1 MTVLHLSAE
10 MSPLAKV
17 GGLADVVGALPDAL
31 AEIGVQSSV
40 LMPLYG
46 GTDGPVAQKAGPLEA
61 VASRSVG
68 YDWRDRPYT
77 IFRATEW
84 TGATLYLLDQPEMF
98 GRGGV
103 YHDEGNTPFW
113 HADDRFPLFQLCAL
127 DWLATTPNARPDVI
141 HLHDH
146 HTALVPALIA
156 HEPRFEALRGTPTVF
171 TIHSADHQGWA
182 PWHVWE
188 KTGNAV
194 PDPGSFR
201 QGDTLN
207 AIRAALRFADR
218 VTTVSPTYA
227 KELQETDE
235 MAHGLAEA
243 FREVSHKFSG
253 IVNGV
258 DATDWDP
265 SADRHLPATYSADDL
280 SGKAETKRAVC
291 EALGLD
297 ASRPLVTFVGRL
309 TREKGAD
316 LLKGLVWRLLDTTD
330 AAFALL
336 GSGAPEHEDGLRH
349 LARHAAS
356 TGRRDRLSITLAFDN
371 ALAHRLYA
379 AGDLFLM
386 PSRSEPCGL
395 GQLYAMAY
403 GTPPIVHAVGGL
415 RDTVAHWDGREGTG
429 FVFDSFTEDAAAE
442 AVRDALATVADEANY
457 RHLQQQIMAADHA
470 WTTSARRYVDLYR
483 EIA

>member
-31 AEIGVQSSV
+31 AEIGVASSV

-46 GTDGPVAQKAGPLEA
+46 GPEGPVSQKAGSLAE
-61 VASRSVG
+61 VASGTVH
-68 YDWRDRPYT
+68 YDGWPHPYT
-77 IFRATEW
+77 VYRTADHE
-84 TGATLYLLDQPEMF
+84 GAALHLLHQPEAF

-103 YHDEGNTPFW
+103 YHDEGGGAFW
-113 HADDRFPLFQLCAL
+113 HAADRFPLFQLCAL
-127 DWLATTPNARPDVI
+127 DWLLHAPEARLDVL

-146 HTALVPALIA
+146 HTALVPALLDRDG
-156 HEPRFEALRGTPTVF
+156 RFGPLAALPTVF

-182 PWHVWE
+182 PEDVWR
-188 KTGNAV
+188 KLGA
-194 PDPGSFR
+194 PGGPPEAF
-201 QGDTLN
+201 GGTLN
-207 AIRAALRFADR
+207 AMRTAVLHADR

-227 KELQETDE
+227 RELQESDA
-235 MAHGLAEA
+235 MAHGLADV
-243 FREVSHKFSG
+243 FRQHAHKLSG

-265 SADRHLPATYSADDL
+265 ATDCHLPATYSADDL
-280 SGKAETKRAVC
+280 SGKNTTKRRVC
-291 EALGLD
+291 ADLGLD
-297 ASRPLVTFVGRL
+297 PERPLITFVGRL

-316 LLKGLVWRLLDTTD
+316 LLGGLVWRLLDETE

-336 GSGAPEHEDGLRH
+336 GSGAAEHEDALRR
-349 LARHAAS
+349 LRAHAEG
-356 TGRRDRLSITLAFDN
+356 TGRTDRLSVTLAFDN

-379 AGDLFLM
+379 SGDFFLM

-403 GTPPIVHAVGGL
+403 GTPPVVHAVGGL
-415 RDTVAHWDGREGTG
+415 RDTVAPWAGHEGTG
-429 FVFDSFTEDAAAE
+429 FAFEAFTEEAAAE
-442 AVRDALATVADEANY
+442 AVHRALGVYASPEAY
-457 RHLQQQIMAADHA
+457 ARLQRNGMAADHS
-470 WTTSARRYVDLYR
+470 WRRSARTYAELYR
-483 EIA
+483 GLAA